1 MDQNP
6 VDQNPV
12 DQTYLAGQNIL
23 TSEYTDS
30 GEQIMPSFD
39 VVSKVDMQEV
49 DNAVNQVRKEIST
62 RYDFRNSKSSVDFD
76 KTANKESITINADD
90 KMKLTAIT
98 DMLNQK
104 MVKRGVGV
112 RALDYQEE
120 EQAMGGSIRQKVLIK
135 QGIKTEDGKKINK
148 LIKELGLKKVSSQI
162 QQEQVRVNGPSRD
175 DLQTVIRVLKEKIEL
190 ELQFVNFKD

>member
-1 MDQNP
+1 
-6 VDQNPV
+6 
-12 DQTYLAGQNIL
+12 
-23 TSEYTDS
+23 
-30 GEQIMPSFD
+30 MPSFD

-62 RYDFRNSKSSVDFD
+62 RYDFRNSKSSVEFD
-76 KTANKESITINADD
+76 KESIVINADD
-90 KMKLTAIT
+90 KMKLNAIT

-135 QGIKTEDGKKINK
+135 QGISTEDGKKITK
-148 LIKELGLKKVSSQI
+148 MIKELGMKKVSAQI

-175 DLQTVIRVLKEKIEL
+175 DLQTIIAAIKSSIEL

>member
-1 MDQNP
+1 
-6 VDQNPV
+6 
-12 DQTYLAGQNIL
+12 
-23 TSEYTDS
+23 
-30 GEQIMPSFD
+30 MPSFD

-62 RYDFRNSKSSVDFD
+62 RYDFRNSKSSVELD
-76 KTANKESITINADD
+76 KTPNKEVITINADD
-90 KMKLTAIT
+90 KMKLDAIT

-104 MVKRGVGV
+104 MAKRGVGV

-135 QGIKTEDGKKINK
+135 QGIQTEDGKKINK
-148 LIKELGLKKVSSQI
+148 MIKELGLKKVNSQI

-175 DLQTVIRVLKEKIEL
+175 DLQTIIAAIKSSIEL

>member
-1 MDQNP
+1 
-6 VDQNPV
+6 
-12 DQTYLAGQNIL
+12 
-23 TSEYTDS
+23 
-30 GEQIMPSFD
+30 MPSFD

-62 RYDFRNSKSSVDFD
+62 RYDFRNSKSTIDFD
-76 KTANKESITINADD
+76 KTPNKEVITLFADD

-120 EQAMGGSIRQKVLIK
+120 EQAMGGAIRQKVLIK
-135 QGIKTEDGKKINK
+135 QGIKTEDGKKITK
-148 LIKELGLKKVSSQI
+148 LIKELGLKKVNGQI

-175 DLQTVIRVLKEKIEL
+175 DLQAVIRALKEKIEL

>member
-1 MDQNP
+1 M
-6 VDQNPV
+6 DQNPV

-90 KMKLTAIT
+90 KMKLSAIT